1 MKLNLFYPA
10 VGLVAVALFFLL
22 RDPPGDE
29 LAFYGFAES
38 NELELNY
45 NQAGAVVDIMVQ
57 PGQAVDSGQALL
69 ILDTR
74 PKQQELADQVYRIE
88 EETAERADYRARR
101 TQELARL
108 EVEQTNRLATLD
120 EQIAELRKEI
130 AFKTSLS
137 EELTTV
143 NVPQSSY
150 QPLREEL
157 AQLENRRERAVT
169 AYGIERQGLESS
181 ITLGDS
187 PARQRIRRLQAEARF
202 DSSLL
207 QERVTLTAPVSGL
220 VGNINCREGEYK
232 SAFAN
237 LITFYEP
244 HSELV
249 KGYVYENLAVEV
261 GIGDVFEVISLQ
273 DEAVRYRGEV
283 SGLGSRIV
291 EIPQRLRKFPDMR
304 SYGREV
310 AVRIPRENDFLQK
323 EKVSLRFL
331 EKAARK

>member
-45 NQAGAVVDIMVQ
+45 NQPGAVVEIMVQ

-69 ILDTR
+69 VLDTR
-74 PKQQELADQVYRIE
+74 PKQQELADQAYRIE

-101 TQELARL
+101 AQELARL
-108 EVEQTNRLATLD
+108 EVEHANRLATLD
-120 EQIAELRKEI
+120 EQITELQKEI

-143 NVPQSSY
+143 DVPKSSY

-157 AQLENRRERAVT
+157 AQLENHRERTVT
-169 AYGIERQGLESS
+169 AYEIERQALESS
-181 ITLGDS
+181 ITLGDL

-207 QERVTLTAPVSGL
+207 QERVVLTAPVAGL

-249 KGYVYENLAVEV
+249 KGYVHENLAVEV

-273 DEAVRYRGEV
+273 DESVRYRGEV
-283 SGLGSRIV
+283 TGLGSRIV
-291 EIPQRLRKFPDMR
+291 EIPVRLRKFPDNR

-310 AVRIPRENDFLQK
+310 AVRIPADNHFLQK
-323 EKVSLRFL
+323 EKVSLRFVA
-331 EKAARK
+331 KAARK

>member
-10 VGLVAVALFFLL
+10 VGLVAVVLFFLL

-45 NQAGAVVDIMVQ
+45 NQPGAVVDIMVQ

-69 ILDTR
+69 VLDTR

-120 EQIAELRKEI
+120 EQIAELEKEI

-137 EELTTV
+137 EELKTV
-143 NVPQSSY
+143 DVPEASY

-157 AQLENRRERAVT
+157 AQLEGRRARTVT
-169 AYGIERQGLESS
+169 AYEIERQALESS
-181 ITLGDS
+181 ISLGDA
-187 PARQRIRRLQAEARF
+187 PARQRIRRLEAEARF

-207 QERVTLTAPVSGL
+207 QERVTLTAPVAGL

-261 GIGDVFEVISLQ
+261 NIGDVFEVISLQ

-310 AVRIPRENDFLQK
+310 AVRIPRDNDFLQK

>member
-1 MKLNLFYPA
+1 MKVNLFYPA

-45 NQAGAVVDIMVQ
+45 NQPGAVVDIMVQ

-69 ILDTR
+69 VLDTR
-74 PKQQELADQVYRIE
+74 PKQQELADQAYRIE

-108 EVEQTNRLATLD
+108 EVEQTNRLAALD
-120 EQIAELRKEI
+120 EQIAELQKEI

-143 NVPQSSY
+143 SVPEASY

-157 AQLENRRERAVT
+157 AQLEGRRARTVT
-169 AYGIERQGLESS
+169 AYEIERQGLESS
-181 ITLGDS
+181 ISLGDS
-187 PARQRIRRLQAEARF
+187 PARQRIRRLEAEARF

-207 QERVTLTAPVSGL
+207 QERVTLTAPVAGL

-261 GIGDVFEVISLQ
+261 NIGDVFEVISLQ

-310 AVRIPRENDFLQK
+310 AVRIPRDNDFLQK
-323 EKVSLRFL
+323 EKVSLRFV
-331 EKAARK
+331 EKGARK

>member
-45 NQAGAVVDIMVQ
+45 NQPGAVVEIMVQ

-69 ILDTR
+69 VLDTR
-74 PKQQELADQVYRIE
+74 PKQQELSDQAYRIE

-101 TQELARL
+101 AQELARL
-108 EVEQTNRLATLD
+108 DVEQSNRLAALD
-120 EQIAELRKEI
+120 EQIGELRKEI

-137 EELTTV
+137 DELTTV
-143 NVPQSSY
+143 SVPESSY

-157 AQLENRRERAVT
+157 AQLESRRERTIT
-169 AYGIERQGLESS
+169 AHEVERQGLQSS
-181 ITLGDS
+181 ISLGES
-187 PARQRIRRLQAEARF
+187 PARQRIRRLEAEARF

-207 QERVTLTAPVSGL
+207 QERVTLTAPVAGL